1 MAYELPNDLTL
12 FRGGEEVYYLFL
24 GIFFHKI
31 RTAIDFFQTFC
42 LLMFMCLKR
51 LWTIKA

>member
-31 RTAIDFFQTFC
+31 RTAIEFFPN
-42 LLMFMCLKR
+42 LLSLNVYVSKTLMDN
-51 LWTIKA
+51 

>member
-24 GIFFHKI
+24 GIFSTKSEL
-31 RTAIDFFQTFC
+31 Q
-42 LLMFMCLKR
+42 
-51 LWTIKA
+51 